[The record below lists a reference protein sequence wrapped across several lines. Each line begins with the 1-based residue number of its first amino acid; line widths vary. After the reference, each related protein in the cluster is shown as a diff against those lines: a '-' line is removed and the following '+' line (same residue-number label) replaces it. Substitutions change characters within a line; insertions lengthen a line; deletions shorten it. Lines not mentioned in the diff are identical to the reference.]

1 MSDLHVLCKV
11 ADTEYVLPAADV
23 LQMESFSGATKVPG
37 AAEQVAGLVQIRGR
51 VVPVVDLRV
60 VFGLAPI
67 APTIDSRV
75 VVMKHDER
83 VVGLLVDSAREV
95 LKIPAADF
103 HPPPPVMA
111 QQTDGLV
118 KAVAQAGKRLLML
131 IDFSKVIG
139 EEHDDGDQR

>member
-1 MSDLHVLCKV
+1 MSELHVLCKV
-11 ADTEYVLPAADV
+11 NDTEYVLPAADV
-23 LQMESFSGATKVPG
+23 LQMESFAGATKVPG
-37 AAEQVAGLVQIRGR
+37 AATTVAGLVQIRGR

-75 VVMKHDER
+75 VVMKSAER

-95 LKIPAADF
+95 LKIPAQDF
-103 HPPPPVMA
+103 HPPPAVLV

-118 KAVAQAGKRLLML
+118 KAVAQVGTRLLML
-131 IDFSKVIG
+131 IDFIKVIG
-139 EEHDDGDQR
+139 EEHDDGDE